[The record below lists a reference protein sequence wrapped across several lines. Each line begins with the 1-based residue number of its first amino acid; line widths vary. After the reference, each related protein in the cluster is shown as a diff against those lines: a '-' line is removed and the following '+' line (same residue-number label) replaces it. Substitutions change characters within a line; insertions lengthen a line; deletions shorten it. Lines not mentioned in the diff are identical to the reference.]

1 MRLKA
6 LIWNRYRSFKE
17 RQKVELAPLTVIIGK
32 NGSGKSVI
40 SRLPLIL
47 SSGVSSGSQSPID
60 LMAGGVEHAAQYQDL
75 VNMRGAL
82 PFSLGCEVSGES
94 GTFEFET
101 TLRHMAETR
110 SLVVEKFELRE
121 DGADLVKVEI
131 TDVEQL
137 AEANPSYSYWT
148 TATQE
153 ESRQIQFSGLLP
165 HVASMAEGDRAMFD
179 QITRHFRKALEGAS
193 YLGPFRA
200 EPDVSTKAPARRV
213 D

>member
-47 SSGVSSGSQSPID
+47 SSGVSSGSQSPVD
-60 LMAGGVEHAAQYQDL
+60 LMAGGVEHAARYQDL

-82 PFSLGCEVSGES
+82 PFTLGCEVAGKFGS
-94 GTFEFET
+94 FEFET

-110 SLVVEKFELRE
+110 SLVIEKFELRE
-121 DGADLVKVEI
+121 NGADRIKVEI
-131 TDVEQL
+131 TDV
-137 AEANPSYSYWT
+137 
-148 TATQE
+148 
-153 ESRQIQFSGLLP
+153 
-165 HVASMAEGDRAMFD
+165 
-179 QITRHFRKALEGAS
+179 
-193 YLGPFRA
+193 
-200 EPDVSTKAPARRV
+200 
-213 D
+213 

>member
-1 MRLKA
+1 MMRLKA

-47 SSGVSSGSQSPID
+47 SSGVSSKSQSPID
-60 LMAGGVEHAAQYQDL
+60 QMAGDVEHAAQYQDL

-82 PFSLGCEVSGES
+82 PFSHGCEVSGKS
-94 GTFEFET
+94 GNFEFET

-110 SLVVEKFELRE
+110 SLVIEKFELRK
-121 DGADLVKVEI
+121 DGTDHIKVEI

-137 AEANPSYSYWT
+137 AEANPLYSYWT
-148 TATQE
+148 AITQE
-153 ESRQIQFSGLLP
+153 KSRPIQFAGLLP
-165 HVASMAEGDRAMFD
+165 RIASMAEADRESFSKIV
-179 QITRHFRKALEGAS
+179 QYFREA
-193 YLGPFRA
+193 
-200 EPDVSTKAPARRV
+200 
-213 D
+213 